1 LSADPPSS
9 VGTAATTQAWAN
21 DSSESARSVPPFAIV
36 ALSCGA
42 FGAAASA
49 RVADPML
56 PALANG
62 YGVGIATAANV
73 ITLFTL
79 AYGVFQIAL
88 GPFGDRYGKYRVIGW
103 ACATSAGTAL
113 ACALAPTFGALTVA
127 RFVAGATCAAIVPL
141 SMAWIGDA
149 LPYDR
154 RQPVLARFLIGQMVG
169 FAAGS
174 LLGGLG
180 AEHFGIR
187 TPFIF
192 LALWFAATA
201 AMVFAMFR
209 RLRFSEPVHVHSS
222 SIAALAA
229 GIGYVWTKRWARVV
243 LLTVFLEGMFMFG
256 AFAFIATHLHRH
268 YGVSLSFAGTLVML
282 YGAGGVGFAALS
294 TLLVRRLGEV
304 GLATVGGT
312 LICTMLLVVASTQRW
327 PIAALAVLAM
337 GTGFYMLHNTLQT
350 NATQMAPE
358 KRGTAVSQF
367 AFCLF
372 VGQSVGVALAGYIAE
387 HADTDAVLTIGALG
401 VLGVAFSF
409 AIQKRR
415 HVHA

>member
-1 LSADPPSS
+1 MSTAGPS
-9 VGTAATTQAWAN
+9 TRA
-21 DSSESARSVPPFAIV
+21 VPPFAIV
-36 ALSCGA
+36 ALSFGA

-56 PALANG
+56 PALASG

-73 ITLFTL
+73 VTLFTL

-103 ACATSAGTAL
+103 ACATSSATAL
-113 ACALAPTFGALTVA
+113 ACALAPTFNTLTIA
-127 RFVAGATCAAIVPL
+127 RFVAGGTCAAIVPL

-154 RQPVLARFLIGQMVG
+154 RQPVLARFLIGQMLG
-169 FAAGS
+169 FATGS

-187 TPFIF
+187 APFIF

-201 AMVFAMFR
+201 AMVFALLR
-209 RLRFSEPVHVHSS
+209 KTRFSEPVHIESV

-229 GIGYVWTKRWARVV
+229 GIAYVWKQRWARVV
-243 LLTVFLEGMFMFG
+243 LVTVFLEGTFMFG

-268 YGVSLSFAGTLVML
+268 YDVSLSFAGMLVML
-282 YGAGGVGFAALS
+282 YGAGGVGFAAFAS
-294 TLLVRRLGEV
+294 FLVRRLGEV
-304 GLATVGGT
+304 GLATTGGA
-312 LICTMLLVVASTQRW
+312 LICAMLLVVAATQRW
-327 PIAALAVLAM
+327 PLAGLAVMAM

-372 VGQSVGVALAGYIAE
+372 VGQSVGVAVAGFIAE
-387 HADTDAVLTIGALG
+387 RADTNAVLVIGAFG
-401 VLGVAFSF
+401 VLAVALSF
-409 AIQKRR
+409 ARLRHGRHRR
-415 HVHA
+415 VEISA

>member
-1 LSADPPSS
+1 
-9 VGTAATTQAWAN
+9 VGGH
-21 DSSESARSVPPFAIV
+21 SSELARDVPTFAIV

-56 PALANG
+56 PALATG
-62 YGVGIATAANV
+62 FGVGIATAANV

-88 GPFGDRYGKYRVIGW
+88 GPVGDRYGKYRVVGW
-103 ACATSAGTAL
+103 ACAASAGTAL
-113 ACALAPTFGALTVA
+113 ACALAPTFGTLLVA
-127 RFVAGATCAAIVPL
+127 RLVAGATCAAIVPL

-154 RQPVLARFLIGQMVG
+154 RQPVLARFLIGQMMG
-169 FAAGS
+169 FATGS

-187 TPFIF
+187 TPFFF
-192 LALWFAATA
+192 LAIWFSATA
-201 AMVFAMFR
+201 TLVFAMLHR
-209 RLRFSEPVHVHSS
+209 IRPSEPARVASS

-229 GIGYVWTKRWARVV
+229 GIGYVWTQRWARIV
-243 LLTVFLEGMFMFG
+243 LMTVFLEGTFMFG

-282 YGAGGVGFAALS
+282 YGAGGVAFAAFS
-294 TLLVRRLGEV
+294 AFLVRRLGEA
-304 GLATVGGT
+304 GLAVTGGA
-312 LICTMLLVVASTQRW
+312 LICVMLVVVETTDRW
-327 PIAALAVLAM
+327 PIAALAVLTM

-387 HADTDAVLTIGALG
+387 RADTGVVLLIGAFG
-401 VLGVAFSF
+401 VLAVALSF
-409 AIQKRR
+409 ARQKRR
-415 HVHA
+415 RLRRIEISA

>member
-1 LSADPPSS
+1 MSDLP
-9 VGTAATTQAWAN
+9 
-21 DSSESARSVPPFAIV
+21 RSVPPFAIV

-42 FGAAASA
+42 FGAAASV

-56 PALANG
+56 PALASG
-62 YGVGIATAANV
+62 YNVGIGTAANV
-73 ITLFTL
+73 VTLFTL

-88 GPFGDRYGKYRVIGW
+88 GPFGDKYGKYRVIGW
-103 ACATSAGTAL
+103 ACATSAVTAF
-113 ACALAPTFGALTVA
+113 ACALAPTFGTLTVT

-154 RQPVLARFLIGQMVG
+154 RQPVLARFLIGQMLG
-169 FAAGS
+169 FATGS

-187 TPFIF
+187 SPFVF

-201 AMVFAMFR
+201 AMVFSMLR
-209 RLRFSEPVHVHSS
+209 KIRFSEPVHVQSA
-222 SIAALAA
+222 SIATLAT
-229 GIGYVWTKRWARVV
+229 GIVYVWKQRWARIV
-243 LLTVFLEGMFMFG
+243 LATVFLEGTFMFG

-268 YGVSLSFAGTLVML
+268 YGVSLSFAGMLVML
-282 YGAGGVGFAALS
+282 YGAGGVVFAAS
-294 TLLVRRLGEV
+294 ATFLVRRLGEA
-304 GLATVGGT
+304 GLATTGGA
-312 LICTMLLVVASTQRW
+312 LICAMLLVVQATQRW
-327 PIAALAVLAM
+327 PFAALAVLAM

-372 VGQSVGVALAGYIAE
+372 VGQSVGVALAGSIAE
-387 HADTDAVLTIGALG
+387 RKDTDAVLIVGALG
-401 VLGVAFSF
+401 VLGVALTF
-409 AIQKRR
+409 ARLKHVRHRR
-415 HVHA
+415 VEMLP

>member
-1 LSADPPSS
+1 LSADAERPR
-9 VGTAATTQAWAN
+9 T
-21 DSSESARSVPPFAIV
+21 VPPFAIA
-36 ALSCGA
+36 ALSSGA

-56 PALANG
+56 PALASG

-73 ITLFTL
+73 VTLFTL

-88 GPFGDRYGKYRVIGW
+88 GPFGDRFGKYRVIGW
-103 ACATSAGTAL
+103 ACVTSAVTAFV
-113 ACALAPTFGALTVA
+113 CALAPSFGTLIVA
-127 RFVAGATCAAIVPL
+127 RFFAGASCAAIVPL

-169 FAAGS
+169 FAGGS

-187 TPFIF
+187 TPFVF

-201 AMVFAMFR
+201 VMVFSMLR
-209 RLRFSEPVHVHSS
+209 KIRFSEPVHVESA
-222 SIAALAA
+222 SIAALAG
-229 GIGYVWTKRWARVV
+229 GIAYVWKEPWARIV
-243 LLTVFLEGMFMFG
+243 LLTVFLEGTFMFG

-268 YGVSLSFAGTLVML
+268 YGVSLSFAGMLVML
-282 YGAGGVGFAALS
+282 YGAGGIVFAAFS

-304 GLATVGGT
+304 GLATLGGA
-312 LICTMLLVVASTQRW
+312 LICGMLFVVEMTQRW

-337 GTGFYMLHNTLQT
+337 GCGFYMLHNTLQT
-350 NATQMAPE
+350 NATQMAPK

-387 HADTDAVLTIGALG
+387 HADTGVVLMIGGLG
-401 VLGVAFSF
+401 VLGVALSF
-409 AIQKRR
+409 ARQR
-415 HVHA
+415 HVRHRRIEISA

>member
-1 LSADPPSS
+1 M
-9 VGTAATTQAWAN
+9 T
-21 DSSESARSVPPFAIV
+21 ESGRAVPPFAIV

-42 FGAAASA
+42 FGAAAST

-56 PALANG
+56 PALASG

-79 AYGVFQIAL
+79 AYGFFQIAL

-103 ACATSAGTAL
+103 ACATSAGTAF
-113 ACALAPTFGALTVA
+113 ACALAPTFGSLTAA

-154 RQPVLARFLIGQMVG
+154 RQPVLARFLIGQMLG

-180 AEHFGIR
+180 AEHFGVR
-187 TPFIF
+187 TPFVF

-201 AMVFAMFR
+201 AMVFTMLR
-209 RLRFSEPVHVHSS
+209 KLRKLRFDEPVHVTGS
-222 SIAALAA
+222 SIATLAA
-229 GIGYVWTKRWARVV
+229 GIGYVWKQRWARIV

-268 YGVSLSFAGTLVML
+268 YGISLSFAGTLVML
-282 YGAGGVGFAALS
+282 YGAGGIGFAAFS
-294 TLLVRRLGEV
+294 ALLVRRLGEV
-304 GLATVGGT
+304 GLASVGGT
-312 LICTMLLVVASTQRW
+312 LICAMLLVVQSTQRW
-327 PIAALAVLAM
+327 PIAAVAVLTM

-387 HADTDAVLTIGALG
+387 HADTDAVLKIGAFG
-401 VLGVAFSF
+401 VLIVALSF
-409 AIQKRR
+409 ARQKRVR
-415 HVHA
+415 HRRIGLSA